1 MSHIHHLTIFQS
13 IQRLSSHFHRLT
25 MFQTRLIPRMSHF
38 LNLTMNV
45 SKKGWVEVI
54 LSQID
59 DVSSKDWCH
68 AFSFWQCFKHGWYHT
83 FTIWWQMLI
92 SHFLHLTMFQT
103 KVDITCHTCFKQRLR
118 TSAVSPTQ
126 SSPCSEPS
134 LATSTS
140 MRSNRQELTID
151 HHACWP
157 RKFVHLY
164 LYP

>member
-13 IQRLSSHFHRLT
+13 IQRLISHFHRLT

-45 SKKGWVEVI
+45 SKKVEVK

-151 HHACWP
+151 HHAWWP
-157 RKFVHLY
+157 RKFFHLY